1 VLVDV
6 VRAID
11 SLGKIATR
19 EQLVQRGVNGL
30 ELTAAVRRGEIWRIR
45 RAHYATRG
53 ALPEAIAAVRVGCKL
68 AGPSAA
74 RSYGLWSGFDER
86 VHVALPR
93 NASRLRTNYAPS
105 AATALSP
112 DTSAREIVLHWQ
124 SLDGTSECWRVGV
137 PDVLR
142 QMTAWTDRE
151 TAIACID
158 TARTILGYTAAD
170 VRSVFDSAP
179 ISDRVVSTRS
189 RPGSDAGTES
199 VVRQRL
205 ESCGI
210 EVDQQVSIPGVGR
223 VDMMIRGTRIIV
235 EVDGKNFHSRED
247 AFENDRRR
255 DAQLAA
261 LGYVVIRLS
270 FAQVFGN
277 WARCEN
283 AILDAVS
290 QFRNM

>member
-1 VLVDV
+1 MDV

-11 SLGKIATR
+11 SLGRIASK
-19 EQLVQRGVNGL
+19 EQLAAKGLSGFDLTTAVQ
-30 ELTAAVRRGEIWRIR
+30 RGEIWRVR

-53 ALPEAIAAVRVGCKL
+53 ALQEALIAVRVGGRL

-105 AATALSP
+105 NSSALTS

-124 SLDGTSECWRVGV
+124 ALQRSSECWRVG
-137 PDVLR
+137 PRDVLR
-142 QMTAWTDRE
+142 QMATWTDHE

-158 TARTILGYTAAD
+158 TARTILGYTDAD
-170 VRSVFDSAP
+170 IRSVFDSAP
-179 ISDRVVSTRS
+179 IGDRLMSMRS

-205 ESCGI
+205 EACGV

-223 VDMMIRGTRIIV
+223 VDMVVRGTRIII
-235 EVDGKNFHSRED
+235 EVDGKQFHSRED
-247 AFENDRRR
+247 SFENDRRR
-255 DAQLAA
+255 DAELAA
-261 LGYVVIRLS
+261 LGYIVIRLS
-270 FAQVFGN
+270 FAQVFGS
-277 WARCEN
+277 WPRCQRS
-283 AILDAVS
+283 ILEAVT
-290 QFRNM
+290 QFRNL